1 MYVVVSHLFF
11 CPVSALKME
20 AHKFCIFVYSAL
32 VVVVLVVV
40 VVGGGGGWWWRRLLL
55 LLLLLLVVVVV
66 VGGGGISG
74 ISNHT
79 SASSTRKITILK
91 PFGSV
96 GWAPRTRRA
105 EIFF

>member
-1 MYVVVSHLFF
+1 
-11 CPVSALKME
+11 ME

-40 VVGGGGGWWWRRLLL
+40 VVVVGGGWWWRWSSLLL
-55 LLLLLLVVVVV
+55 LLLLLVVVV

-74 ISNHT
+74 ISDHVSET
-79 SASSTRKITILK
+79 STRKITNLK

-105 EIFF
+105 ENFCLGLAC

>member
-1 MYVVVSHLFF
+1 MYMVVSHLFF

-40 VVGGGGGWWWRRLLL
+40 VVGGGGGWWWRWLLL
-55 LLLLLLVVVVV
+55 LLLLVV

-105 EIFF
+105 EFFF

>member
-1 MYVVVSHLFF
+1 
-11 CPVSALKME
+11 ME

-40 VVGGGGGWWWRRLLL
+40 VVGGGGGWWWRRL

>member
-40 VVGGGGGWWWRRLLL
+40 GGGGGWWWRLLL
-55 LLLLLLVVVVV
+55 LLSLLLLVV

-105 EIFF
+105 EFFF